1 MEPQVAALQNMFSVL
16 LYGAI
21 GFLGPSIIAFRNL
34 DSLQDQF
41 TSPNFDNSETFDF
54 IVGKRFTQ
62 YTTQNSPEVGSCY
75 YGATC
80 KVAGLMYNKNNAV
93 NTSKLLIS

>member
-21 GFLGPSIIAFRNL
+21 GFLGPSIVMFRNL

-41 TSPNFDNSETFDF
+41 TSPNLDNSETFDF

-62 YTTQNSPEVGSCY
+62 YTIQNKAEVGSLDD
-75 YGATC
+75 GAAC
-80 KVAGLMYNKNNAV
+80 KVAGLMY
-93 NTSKLLIS
+93 SKKCS